1 MKQIIWDIRALFK
14 QESDNYQTIRVDNFW
29 DNNYIEYESNDNK
42 NKNLSVQE
50 NVDEIKPYLRDI
62 IINLQKSDEWE
73 I

>member
-14 QESDNYQTIRVDNFW
+14 GESDNYQAIRVDNFW
-29 DNNYIEYESNDNK
+29 DNNYIEYESNGNK

-50 NVDEIKPYLRDI
+50 YVDEIKPYLRDI

>member
-50 NVDEIKPYLRDI
+50 NADEIKPYLRDI

>member
-1 MKQIIWDIRALFK
+1 MKQIIWDIRTLFK